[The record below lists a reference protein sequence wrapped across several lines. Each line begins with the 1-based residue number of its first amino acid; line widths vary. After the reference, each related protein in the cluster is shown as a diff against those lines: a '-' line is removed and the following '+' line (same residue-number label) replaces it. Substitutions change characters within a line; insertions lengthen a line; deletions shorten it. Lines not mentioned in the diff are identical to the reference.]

1 MSNVQLANNYNFSL
15 ECLKKDINNIF
26 TVYNNKST
34 IVANKRINQIFHEL
48 EQAFNQNNYTNVNVV
63 GTIQAR
69 RLLHIIL
76 LIKQLYR
83 VLWLATKNNHVTICK
98 EEIVT
103 IIADSF
109 NVLRACATDKNSS
122 MFVEDFIKL
131 AKGIDD
137 YSISIRS

>member
-1 MSNVQLANNYNFSL
+1 MSNVQINNNYNFSL

-26 TVYNNKST
+26 IVYIDKST
-34 IVANKRINQIFHEL
+34 TVANKQINHIFHEL
-48 EQAFNQNNYTNVNVV
+48 EQAFNQNSYTNVNSI
-63 GTIQAR
+63 GTIQAK

-76 LIKQLYR
+76 LIKQLYGA
-83 VLWLATKNNHVTICK
+83 LWLIAKSNHIRFSK
-98 EEIVT
+98 EDIAT

-109 NVLRACATDKNSS
+109 NVLRACATDKDNS

-137 YSISIRS
+137 YSISIRG